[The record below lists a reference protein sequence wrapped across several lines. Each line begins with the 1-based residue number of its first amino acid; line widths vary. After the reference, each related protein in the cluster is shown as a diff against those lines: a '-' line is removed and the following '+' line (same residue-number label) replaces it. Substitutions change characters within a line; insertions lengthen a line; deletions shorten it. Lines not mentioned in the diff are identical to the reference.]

1 MKKLFL
7 LFALFLSLSY
17 AAACEGDVEMEL
29 PAVSEGEEHTGEL
42 VLVRMRLVEGD
53 GDMYVGTIP
62 PTDYSLQESL
72 DTALTV
78 AEALSGE
85 EAACDVLLRIDD
97 ESEYVQ
103 GPSGGA
109 AFSILAYFL
118 LTGEEMRD
126 DVAITGAVNEEG
138 IVMPVGGVYEKVL
151 TAKSAGKDYFLTPV
165 QSFEEKMMLESMEG
179 ITVYEVRDMEEALEF
194 LLEGK
199 IPEEKPLNLTVEPL
213 PELAPYE
220 GKDRPGFRRVS
231 EGIMERE
238 SEAVRGIEDEQLR
251 EYLLEKTAQQEEL
264 IEKGY
269 YYSAAND
276 AFLNYI
282 LADSIIQ
289 VNNPDVEGKKAEVS
303 GCLESVERPVLTYEN
318 SEWFMGAEARIKRA
332 ENQLEIYGDLGGGT
346 KEERYFAVY
355 QLDYALAWCQAA
367 KDMYG
372 IAGETGGTP
381 MDERVLRGH
390 ADTLINIS
398 GNYSEIENSENYR
411 NGMEL
416 YDEGAYAGAVYELAY
431 ALSFENKD
439 LALMAG
445 ANESDVE
452 KINEGARDSLWGNV
466 FKAHSQYLLEAGDV
480 GSAYGVAV
488 FAKEMEGIAQAIE
501 EEEKGEPGI
510 VVELPGK
517 EGNATAGEEPE
528 CVCPEC
534 PEPACAVGYLLLI
547 LPFFI
552 KNLVQN
558 K

>member
-1 MKKLFL
+1 MKKLFFL
-7 LFALFLSLSY
+7 LAIFLSLSY
-17 AAACEGDVEMEL
+17 ATICNGTAEMEL

-42 VLVRMRLVEGD
+42 VLVKMRLIEGE
-53 GDMYVGTIP
+53 GDMYVGTVP
-62 PTDYSLQESL
+62 PTDYSLQGSL

-78 AEALSGE
+78 AETLAGE
-85 EAACDVLLRIDD
+85 DAGCDVLLRIDD

-118 LTGEEMRD
+118 LTGNEMRD

-151 TAKSAGKDYFLTPV
+151 TAKSAGKEYFLTPV
-165 QSFEEKMMLESMEG
+165 QSFEEKMMLESIGG
-179 ITVYEVRDMEEALEF
+179 ITIYEVRDVEEALGF
-194 LLEGK
+194 LLEGE
-199 IPEEKPLNLTVEPL
+199 IPEKKPLNLTVEPL

-220 GKDRPGFRRVS
+220 GKDTPGFRRVS

-238 SEAVRGIEDEQLR
+238 DEAVRGIGDEQLK
-251 EYLLEKTAQQEEL
+251 EYLLEKAAQQEEL

-289 VNNPDVEGKKAEVS
+289 VNNPDVEGKKEEVS
-303 GCLESVERPVLTYEN
+303 GCLESVERPVLSYEN

-332 ENQLEIYGDLGGGT
+332 ENQMEVYGDLGGGT
-346 KEERYFAVY
+346 KEENYFAVY

-372 IAGETGGTP
+372 IAEETGGSP
-381 MDERVLRGH
+381 MDTNVLRGH
-390 ADTLINIS
+390 ADILINIS
-398 GNYSEIENSENYR
+398 GNYSEIENSENYQ

-416 YDEGAYAGAVYELAY
+416 YDEGRYAGAVYELAY
-431 ALSFENKD
+431 ALSFENKN
-439 LALMAG
+439 LALITG

-452 KINEGARDSLWGNV
+452 DINEGGRESLWGNV
-466 FKAHSQYLLEAGDV
+466 FKAHSQYLLETGDV

-488 FAKEMEGIAQAIE
+488 FAREMEGIAQAIE
-501 EEEKGEPGI
+501 EEKGEPGI
-510 VVELPGK
+510 IVELPGQDA
-517 EGNATAGEEPE
+517 NATAEEEQE

-534 PEPACAVGYLLLI
+534 PEPACAAGYLLLI
-547 LPFFI
+547 LPLFI
-552 KNLVQN
+552 KNLVQ
-558 K
+558 KK

>member
-7 LFALFLSLSY
+7 LFALLSSLAY
-17 AAACEGDVEMEL
+17 AAACEGTAEMEL

-42 VLVRMRLVEGD
+42 VLVRMWIVEGE
-53 GDMYVGTIP
+53 GDIYVGTVP

-78 AEALSGE
+78 AESLAGE
-85 EAACDVLLRIDD
+85 EAECDVLLRIDD

-126 DVAITGAVNEEG
+126 DVAITGAVNKEG

-151 TAKSAGKDYFLTPV
+151 TARSAGKEYFLTPV
-165 QSFEEKMMLESMEG
+165 QSFEEKMMLESVDG
-179 ITVYEVRDMEEALEF
+179 ITVYEVRDVEEALDF
-194 LLEGK
+194 LLEGR
-199 IPEEKPLNLTVEPL
+199 IPETKPLNLTVKPL
-213 PELAPYE
+213 PELAPYG
-220 GKDRPGFRRVS
+220 GKDTPGFRRVS
-231 EGIMERE
+231 EGIIERE
-238 SEAVRGIEDEQLR
+238 DEAVRGIEDEQLR
-251 EYLLEKTAQQEEL
+251 EYLLEKTGQQKEL
-264 IEKGY
+264 IEMGY

-282 LADSIIQ
+282 LADSILQ
-289 VNNPDVEGKKAEVS
+289 VDNPDVEGKKEEVS
-303 GCLESVERPVLTYEN
+303 GCLESVERPILTYEN

-332 ENQLEIYGDLGGGT
+332 ENQLETYGDLGGGT

-372 IAGETGGTP
+372 IARETGGIP

-416 YDEGAYAGAVYELAY
+416 YEDGAYAGAVYELVY
-431 ALSFENKD
+431 ALSFENKN
-439 LALMAG
+439 LALIAG
-445 ANESDVE
+445 ANESNVNE
-452 KINEGARDSLWGNV
+452 INEGERESLWGNV
-466 FKAHSQYLLEAGDV
+466 FKAHSQYLLETGDV

-488 FAKEMEGIAQAIE
+488 FAREMESIARAIE
-501 EEEKGEPGI
+501 ENKKEPGI
-510 VVELPGK
+510 VVELPGQ
-517 EGNATAGEEPE
+517 EANATAEEEPE

-534 PEPACAVGYLLLI
+534 PEPVCAGGYLFLV

-552 KNLVQN
+552 KNLV
-558 K
+558 KKK